1 MRAAVFVTALAFTL
15 LLVFLTVYMLVR
27 TGPDIL
33 TVLSALVS
41 GLFLFGILGAFLSSP
56 DGPR

>member
-15 LLVFLTVYMLVR
+15 LLLFLTVYMLVR

-41 GLFLFGILGAFLSSP
+41 GLFLFGILGAFLSPP

>member
-1 MRAAVFVTALAFTL
+1 MRAAVFVTATAFTL
-15 LLVFLTVYMLVR
+15 LLLFLTVYMLVR
-27 TGPDIL
+27 YGLDIL

-41 GLFLFGILGAFLSSP
+41 ALFLFGILGAFLSPP

>member
-15 LLVFLTVYMLVR
+15 LLLFATVYMIVR
-27 TGPDIL
+27 YGLDIL
-33 TVLSALVS
+33 TVLSALVTA
-41 GLFLFGILGAFLSSP
+41 LFLFGILGAFLSPP

>member
-41 GLFLFGILGAFLSSP
+41 GLFLFGILGAFLSPP

>member
-1 MRAAVFVTALAFTL
+1 MRTAVFVTALAFTL
-15 LLVFLTVYMLVR
+15 LLLFLTVYMLVR

-41 GLFLFGILGAFLSSP
+41 ALVLFGILGAFLSPP

>member
-1 MRAAVFVTALAFTL
+1 MRTAVFVTALAFTL

-41 GLFLFGILGAFLSSP
+41 GLFLFGILGAFLSPP